1 LRIVIPSEVEESLIV
16 SQPMMRRKPAES
28 LKAGN
33 QKKAQSAERHSIK
46 RMRGFLRGI
55 SATVRRD
62 KDRV

>member
-1 LRIVIPSEVEESLIV
+1 MKL
-16 SQPMMRRKPAES
+16 AES

-33 QKKAQSAERHSIK
+33 QKKAQSAKRRSIK

-55 SATVRRD
+55 TTVRRD

>member
-1 LRIVIPSEVEESLIV
+1 
-16 SQPMMRRKPAES
+16 MKPAES

-33 QKKAQSAERHSIK
+33 QKKARSAERRSIK